1 MSRSVLITGA
11 TGMVG
16 SAFARRAVEAGYAV
30 QALVRRNSNR
40 GALDGLPIE
49 FIEGDLAEPESL
61 PAVLANAEIVVHTA
75 AHVGDWGPA
84 EKYRAINV
92 IALEHL
98 IHAAARSPRFTRW
111 VQVSSLGVYP
121 ARHHYGTDESIPADA
136 VGLDGYTRTK
146 AEAEFLLNHHIREHQ
161 FPAVIVRPGIIY
173 GPGDHHAL
181 PRFIE
186 KIENGKMK
194 FIGRGD
200 RLINNTYVGNLVDAM
215 LLAVENP
222 AVIGETFNIR
232 DERLVTR
239 EEFVNTIA
247 DYLGKP
253 HPRHVPEIIPR
264 LLVGPIERIAK
275 LRGRQDPPF
284 LTRANQVHDAQSR
297 LLDCQGKTLAWLR
310 AAGRLPRRHP
320 HRARQSRGK
329 TPDGQVAACDPGGGR
344 RLATHAP
351 HANSPAHRFDR
362 PLAIEVALY
371 ARHDIPRRE

>member
-1 MSRSVLITGA
+1 MTASILVTGA

-16 SAFARRAVEAGYAV
+16 SAFARRAVEAGYRV
-30 QALVRRNSNR
+30 QAMVRRDSDR
-40 GALDGLPIE
+40 RPLAGLDVE
-49 FIEGDLAEPESL
+49 FVEGDLANPESL
-61 PAVLANAEIVVHTA
+61 PAALANAEIVVHTA

-98 IHAAARSPRFTRW
+98 IHAAARSPRFSRW

-121 ARHHYGTDESIPADA
+121 AKHHYGTDETVPADA

-146 AEAEFLLNHHIREHQ
+146 AEAETLLNHHVREHD
-161 FPAVIVRPGIIY
+161 FPAVILRPGIIY
-173 GPGDHHAL
+173 GPGDRHAL

-186 KIENGKMK
+186 KITNGKMK

-200 RLINNTYVGNLVDAM
+200 RLINNTFVGNLVEAL
-215 LLAVENP
+215 LLAVEKP
-222 AVIGETFNIR
+222 DVLGETFNIR

-253 HPRHVPEIIPR
+253 HPRHVPEFIPR

-275 LRGRQDPPF
+275 LRGRRDSPF
-284 LTRANQVHDAQSR
+284 LTRAQIKFMTLNLDYSIAKAKRVLGYAPQVDFRDGIRIALDDLTGKSR
-297 LLDCQGKTLAWLR
+297 PAVVE
-310 AAGRLPRRHP
+310 A
-320 HRARQSRGK
+320 
-329 TPDGQVAACDPGGGR
+329 VA
-344 RLATHAP
+344 
-351 HANSPAHRFDR
+351 
-362 PLAIEVALY
+362 I
-371 ARHDIPRRE
+371 